1 MQRFL
6 RIIQAGLHLI
16 QLQLG
21 VDAFAFSLLLLAER
35 FLCLGA
41 LFEELR
47 AQALNELEGVI
58 EQVSPVVE
66 RPRYYSA
73 AAEEKVPF
81 VVVGTGFKRCRQRVL
96 VTSKTKQFPAIFD
109 APACCRRNSL
119 ELSWFCI
126 WLSTPTSE
134 LLFYKARLIKC

>member
-1 MQRFL
+1 L
-6 RIIQAGLHLI
+6 RAIQAGLHLI

-21 VDAFAFSLLLLAER
+21 VDDFAFSLLLLAER

-41 LFEELR
+41 RFEELR
-47 AQALNELEGVI
+47 AQDLDELEGVI
-58 EQVSPVVE
+58 EQFSPVVE
-66 RPRYYSA
+66 RTRNNSA

-81 VVVGTGFKRCRQRVL
+81 VVVGTCFKRCRQRVL
-96 VTSKTKQFPAIFD
+96 VTSKTKQFSAIFD
-109 APACCRRNSL
+109 APACCRRNAL

-126 WLSTPTSE
+126 WLSTPISE